1 MGTGIYAIAN
11 LGTVRLYVGQV
22 THLKTRWPKMMAQLD
37 DGKFPNPIVQSAW
50 ETHKAERRFTFHT
63 AEDLQT
69 DANIHGK
76 KLFLKD
82 IA

>member
-50 ETHKAERRFTFHT
+50 ETHKAERRFTFT
-63 AEDLQT
+63 Q
-69 DANIHGK
+69 
-76 KLFLKD
+76 LK
-82 IA
+82 ICRQMPTSMAKSSF